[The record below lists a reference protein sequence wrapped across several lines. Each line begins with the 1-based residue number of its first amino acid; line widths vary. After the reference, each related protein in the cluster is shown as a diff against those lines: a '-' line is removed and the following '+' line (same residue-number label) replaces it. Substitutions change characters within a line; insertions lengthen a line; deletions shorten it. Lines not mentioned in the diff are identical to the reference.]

1 MSKLVDELKKEH
13 LKIAEI
19 LGEVNSLGITTP
31 EAQKLLLSAKQ
42 GLLSHLSKEDKF
54 LYPVLRR
61 EAESNEGLKRT
72 LEIFAKDMEGISKVA
87 LEFFEKYAQGGS
99 GFEFGKDFGRLFSNL
114 STRIM
119 KEEKI
124 LYQKF
129 DDITNGNNK

>member
-13 LKIAEI
+13 SEIAGL
-19 LGEVNSLGITTP
+19 LGKVNSLGITTP

-42 GLLSHLSKEDKF
+42 SLLAHLSKEDKF
-54 LYPVLRR
+54 LYPVLRK

-72 LEIFAKDMEGISKVA
+72 LDVFAQDLESISQVA
-87 LEFFEKYAQGGS
+87 LDFFEKYAQGGS

-129 DDITNGNNK
+129 DDIING